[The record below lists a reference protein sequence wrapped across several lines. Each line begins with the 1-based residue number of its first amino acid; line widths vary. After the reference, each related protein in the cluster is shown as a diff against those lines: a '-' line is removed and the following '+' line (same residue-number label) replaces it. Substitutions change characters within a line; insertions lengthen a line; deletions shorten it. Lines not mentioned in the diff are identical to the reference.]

1 MKILFL
7 DQYSEMGGAQ
17 RVLVDFLSAL
27 QQRGWGAH
35 VAVPGGGPLLE
46 QLRSR
51 NIAVTEIPCGP
62 YRSGRKGISD
72 LFQFARDVRRQTRI
86 IRNVLKQGSFDLVY
100 VNGPRLLPAATMAM
114 PRETPVLFHMHY
126 PIRQPLAA
134 RLAGWCVRR
143 SGAVVVACSNSVA
156 QTLAGRIGQCQLQ
169 VIYNGTSDMV
179 FRARDFSR
187 DFSNDKR
194 RRIGLVGRI
203 SPQKGQ
209 IEFLE
214 AAKLLAMEFPT
225 LQFVICGAPLFGAE
239 EYFDL
244 VKNMATGLPVEFLGW
259 REDVASVLAG
269 LDLLVMPSK
278 DEGTPLILLEAFSAG
293 LPVIAFPSGGIGEVI
308 CDRETGFLVPD
319 SSAKGLAAQ
328 IRELLT
334 SDPLILKSTARQARQ
349 AWEQSYTLA
358 GYHHR
363 ITDLVE
369 KVVSGGR
376 AKHETTAPLAHK

>member
-17 RVLVDFLSAL
+17 RVLADFLPTV
-27 QQRGWGAH
+27 QRRGWGAH
-35 VAVPGGGPLLE
+35 VAVPGAGPLVQ

-51 NIAVTEIPCGP
+51 NIEVTEIPCGP

-72 LFQFARDVRRQTRI
+72 LFQFARDVRRQSQI
-86 IRNVLKQGSFDLVY
+86 IRNVLKQGTFDLVY
-100 VNGPRLLPAATMAM
+100 VNGPRLLTAATMAT
-114 PRETPVLFHMHY
+114 PRETPVLFHLHY
-126 PIRQPLAA
+126 PIHQALAA
-134 RLAGWCVRR
+134 RLAGWSVRR
-143 SGAVVVACSNSVA
+143 SGATVVACSNSVA
-156 QTLAGRIGQCQLQ
+156 QTLAGRIGQCKLQ

-179 FRARDFSR
+179 FREREFSA
-187 DFSNDKR
+187 DKPW
-194 RRIGLVGRI
+194 RIGLVGRI

-225 LQFVICGAPLFGAE
+225 LRFVICGAPLLGAD

-244 VKNMATGLPVEFLGW
+244 VKSLARGLPVEFLGW

-308 CDRETGFLVPD
+308 SDRETGFLVPD

-334 SDPLILKSTARQARQ
+334 SDPLILKSTASQARQ
-349 AWEQSYTLA
+349 AWEESYTLA
-358 GYHHR
+358 GYHDR
-363 ITDLVE
+363 LTDLVE
-369 KVVSGGR
+369 QVVSVSR
-376 AKHETTAPLAHK
+376 AEHETTAPLAHK

>member
-17 RVLVDFLSAL
+17 RVLVDFIAAV
-27 QQRGWGAH
+27 QRRGWEAH
-35 VAVPGGGPLLE
+35 VAIPGGGPLLE

-51 NIAVTEIPCGP
+51 NIEVSEIPCGP
-62 YRSGRKGISD
+62 YRSGKKGISD
-72 LFQFARDVRRQTRI
+72 LFQFAPDSLQQSRI

-100 VNGPRLLPAATMAM
+100 VNGPRLLPAAAMAT
-114 PRETPVLFHMHY
+114 RHETPVLFHLHY
-126 PIRQPLAA
+126 PIHQSLAT

-143 SGAVVVACSNSVA
+143 SGATVVACSNSVE
-156 QTLAGRIGQCQLQ
+156 QSLARYIGPCELK
-169 VIYNGTSDMV
+169 VIPNGTSDMV
-179 FRARDFSR
+179 FREREFSE
-187 DFSNDKR
+187 DKR
-194 RRIGLVGRI
+194 WRIGLVGRI

-214 AAKLLAMEFPT
+214 AAKLLAVEFPSVR
-225 LQFVICGAPLFGAE
+225 FVICGAPLFE
-239 EYFDL
+239 SHEYFDR
-244 VKNMATGLPVEFLGW
+244 VKSLATGLPVEFLGW

-278 DEGTPLILLEAFSAG
+278 EEGTPLVLLEAFSAG
-293 LPVIAFPSGGIGEVI
+293 VPVIAFPAGGIGEVI
-308 CDRETGFLVPD
+308 SDRETGFLVPEA
-319 SSAKGLAAQ
+319 SGKGLAAQ

-334 SDPLILKSTARQARQ
+334 SDPSILKKTACLARQV
-349 AWEQSYTLA
+349 WEESYTLA

-369 KVVSGGR
+369 KVVSAWR
-376 AKHETTAPLAHK
+376 AEHETTVPPAHK

>member
-1 MKILFL
+1 
-7 DQYSEMGGAQ
+7 
-17 RVLVDFLSAL
+17 
-27 QQRGWGAH
+27 
-35 VAVPGGGPLLE
+35 
-46 QLRSR
+46 
-51 NIAVTEIPCGP
+51 
-62 YRSGRKGISD
+62 
-72 LFQFARDVRRQTRI
+72 VRRQSGI
-86 IRNVLKQGSFDLVY
+86 IRNVLKQGTFDLVY
-100 VNGPRLLPAATMAM
+100 VNGPRLLLAAVMAT

-126 PIRQPLAA
+126 PIRQSLAA

-143 SGAVVVACSNSVA
+143 SGATVVACSNSVA
-156 QTLAGRIGQCQLQ
+156 QTVAGRIGQCQLQ
-169 VIYNGTSDMV
+169 VIHNGTSDMV
-179 FRARDFSR
+179 FRARDFSA
-187 DFSNDKR
+187 DQL

-214 AAKLLAMEFPT
+214 AAKLLAVEFPT

-239 EYFDL
+239 KYFDV
-244 VKNMATGLPVEFLGW
+244 VKSLATGLPVEFLGW

-308 CDRETGFLVPD
+308 RDRETGFLVPD
-319 SSAKGLAAQ
+319 SSAKGLADQ

-334 SDPLILKSTARQARQ
+334 TDPLILKKTACRARQV
-349 AWEQSYTLA
+349 WEESYTLA

-363 ITDLVE
+363 ITYLME
-369 KVVSGGR
+369 KVVSAWR